1 VAKTIEHRPETAP
14 EAPHRRHRRWP
25 GVALLALSS
34 VLSIVLAAG
43 SITFIALYKW
53 ADSNIGTIQAP
64 KHDKKAAQSI
74 SGVCANTCTYL
85 ILGDDSRKGL
95 SKSDQIRFGNTQTVP
110 GERSDTIILVR
121 LDPREQ
127 KAIVLSFP
135 RDLWVN
141 IPHQGY
147 GKITSAFEGG
157 PYRTAEVVH
166 QLTGLTIDHFVVVN
180 LAGFQ
185 NVVQAIGGVPICVDR
200 PMQDQLAGLDI
211 PAGCQT
217 LGPEQALA
225 FVRARHVVCDK
236 IPDFSRITRQQQF
249 LRAVLAKIL
258 QPSMIL
264 HATTVVP
271 AVLGNLLVD
280 KGLKDAGTAELV
292 YLVHKLQG
300 ISTGAVDFRSVPGD
314 PYATVQT
321 SAGTVDVVKLLPQAE
336 ELFKRLREGGPLGNL
351 GLTQVGTPPSP
362 ATIKV
367 RVFDDRSAGAA
378 GKVQG
383 FLTTSGFEVQP
394 LATSNTLG
402 VSGPVIL
409 YKANTLPQAQVVQGF
424 LTGVPMKQAPQG
436 ALAQADVAVIIPAS
450 YTGPGVAS
458 PNPTATPSNSG
469 AACG

>member
-14 EAPHRRHRRWP
+14 QAHRRGPARWP
-25 GVALLALSS
+25 RVLFLAISS
-34 VLSIVLAAG
+34 LLSIVLAAG
-43 SITFIALYKW
+43 SIYAIGLYKY
-53 ADSNIGTIQAP
+53 ADRNIHVIPAP
-64 KHDKKAAQSI
+64 TDTTEVRSI
-74 SGVCANTCTYL
+74 SGVCAKTCTYL

-95 SKSDQIRFGNTQTVP
+95 SKADQIRFGNTQTVP

-157 PYRTAEVVH
+157 PYRTAEVVSK
-166 QLTGLTIDHFVVVN
+166 LTGLTIDHFLVVN

-185 NVVQAIGGVPICVDR
+185 NVVKAIGGVPICVDM
-200 PMQDQLAGLDI
+200 PMVDPLAGLNI

-217 LGPEQALA
+217 LDAEQALA
-225 FVRARHVVCDK
+225 FVRARHVACDK

-258 QPSMIL
+258 QPSMIV

-271 AVLGNLLVD
+271 AILGNLLVD
-280 KGLKDAGTAELV
+280 QGLKNAGIAEMI

-321 SAGTVDVVKLLPQAE
+321 PAGTVDVVKLLPEAE
-336 ELFKRLREGGPLGNL
+336 EMFNRLREGKPLGNL
-351 GLTQVGTPPSP
+351 GLTPLGTPPSP
-362 ATIKV
+362 AVIKV

-378 GKVQG
+378 GKVQD
-383 FLTTSGFEVQP
+383 FLTQSGFDIQP

-409 YKANTLPQAQVVQGF
+409 YKPDTLAQAQVVQGF
-424 LTGVPMKQAPQG
+424 LKGVELKQAPNG

-450 YTGPGVAS
+450 YAGPGVTS
-458 PNPTATPSNSG
+458 PNPTATPSNPG